1 MTCAEAENLLHALLD
16 GELDAEHVREV
27 EGHLAACSRCSTQ
40 LGEYRAMREAIS
52 AADMGLAAP
61 VSLRRRIEAALPSKS
76 TPTPSWRTLLN
87 GFAMGTVLSAA
98 LAASLVIT
106 VVRADQDRGIENE
119 IVSAHLRSLQAG
131 HLIDE
136 RTSDQHTVKPWFNG
150 KLEVAPP
157 VVDLTAQ
164 GFRLLGGR
172 VDYVDGKA
180 VASIVY
186 LRRMHVINFFVAQ
199 GFDARNHGAK
209 IETVRGFNIRRWTEQ
224 GLDFW
229 TVSDISADELKEF
242 GDKIESA
249 VNPGPLPKRWSL
261 VQH

>member
-1 MTCAEAENLLHALLD
+1 M
-16 GELDAEHVREV
+16 
-27 EGHLAACSRCSTQ
+27 
-40 LGEYRAMREAIS
+40 
-52 AADMGLAAP
+52 
-61 VSLRRRIEAALPSKS
+61 
-76 TPTPSWRTLLN
+76 PSWRTLLN

-180 VASIVY
+180 VASVVY
-186 LRRMHVINFFVAQ
+186 KRRKHIINLFVALRL
-199 GFDARNHGAK
+199 GASHASTRIDA
-209 IETVRGFNIRRWTEQ
+209 IQ
-224 GLDFW
+224 
-229 TVSDISADELKEF
+229 
-242 GDKIESA
+242 
-249 VNPGPLPKRWSL
+249 
-261 VQH
+261 